1 MKTPICY
8 IAIALLLTV
17 SVTQAQTTVPALTDT
32 ITITGTRFTFPLVQQ
47 WITAFKKEHPGVTF
61 RLISPRE
68 AAAANADIHITAQHI
83 AAADKL
89 ATTSYIEVARYALLP
104 VANSKNIYA
113 GQPLKVKTLR
123 TLYFEDDGF
132 KKKGGAAA
140 EPTVTVYN
148 RLEKS
153 CAPVTFAAF
162 YGSSFEEIK
171 GKSVVGDD
179 QHLLQAVQED
189 PNGISFNNPGFIYDL
204 HNRKP
209 VNNIAVI
216 PIDLNDNGKLDAD
229 EDFYANLDVLI
240 QRLETAPPAAIPV
253 EGVTFAYNRQLEK
266 SKPAVRIWIQ
276 YILEQGQQQLHAFGF
291 LKQDQQQLAKNKLL
305 VLNPTN
311 N

>member
-1 MKTPICY
+1 MKTSICY
-8 IAIALLLTV
+8 IAVALLLTA
-17 SVTQAQTTVPALTDT
+17 SVTQAQTVIASKDT
-32 ITITGTRFTFPLVQQ
+32 ITVTGTRFTFPLVQQ
-47 WITAFKKEHPGVTF
+47 WITAFQKENPSVTF

-83 AAADKL
+83 AATDKQ
-89 ATTSYIEVARYALLP
+89 ASIAYIEVARYALLP
-104 VANSKNIYA
+104 VANTKSSYA

-123 TLYFEDDGF
+123 TLFFEDDGF
-132 KKKGGAAA
+132 KKTGGAAA
-140 EPTVTVYN
+140 APTVTVYN

-189 PNGISFNNPGFIYDL
+189 PNAISFNNPGFIYDL

-216 PIDLNDNGKLDAD
+216 PLDLNDNGKLDAE
-229 EDFYANLDVLI
+229 EDFYGNLDVLI
-240 QRLETAPPAAIPV
+240 KRLETAPPAAIPV
-253 EGVTFAYNRQLEK
+253 EGVTFSYNRQLEK
-266 SKPAVRIWIQ
+266 NKPAVKAWIQ

-291 LKQDQQQLAKNKLL
+291 LKQDQQSLSQRTQRSKGTKE
-305 VLNPTN
+305 
-311 N
+311 